1 MMAAQRR
8 FWGRVRTRTLYVVM
22 GLIGTVFE
30 PGACYTCKH
39 RVPDFGEVIY
49 QVYIQPP
56 RITRRSVDQH
66 LRIKIVYDLSIEL
79 LPLDKKNLVKNKL
92 FPKAITYLQNTFQ
105 VRKVIG
111 PILLSRPCATNQY
124 LRKKD
129 DPYMYC
135 QGACAKITR
144 CGPVI
149 VPEEHLQQCRMCS
162 ENGNSCGS
170 SGLTDGPGVKDA
182 DFLLYVSAL
191 TTERCGQE
199 DIVAYAAYCQLEA
212 ELDRPIAGYA
222 NLCPSMIPTEPQEF
236 QGMLSTVKHEIVH
249 ALGFSAGLFAFYRD
263 DEGKPLTVRKANG
276 LPPFNESLGLYQWS
290 EKVARRAKRLWN
302 VRGNTQL
309 NHEVLL
315 LVTPRVVK
323 EAQQHFNCSVLEG
336 MELENQGGVGT
347 ELNHWEKR
355 LLENE
360 AMTGSHTQNRV
371 FSRLT
376 LAALEDTGWY
386 KANYSMADKL
396 EWGEGMGCDFVMNSC
411 KLWIDQ
417 QRKRNKN
424 VTPYCDTPRTSPLR
438 LMCRQDQRAV
448 AVCNL
453 EKYPVPV
460 PKEYQYFDHLDGIP
474 EKELRYY
481 GGSVEIADYC
491 PFTQEFSWYISGKFQ
506 RGSDCRISQNQ
517 PEPSRNYGAEEY
529 GPDSVCLI
537 QQSYFVMQQCNKM
550 PRSPDW
556 GSGCY
561 RMHSRKHSSRV
572 RHNLVWKLSCPRPEE
587 AAEDREHGTAHHT
600 NQSSI
605 CGLTLH
611 RTLLEQCY
619 QDNQGH
625 DPPSQHTFRPSSL
638 REKAQELEDLYG
650 QIWEQLLSNCVVIV
664 IIFMNE
670 NTADSELRCRV
681 LMSTALKQISC
692 STDGLIV
699 WVSDKSYLCSQMGQ
713 VLSVN
718 VKMNDWVYTGSLVC
732 PSCSD
737 FCTACPP
744 ERDPPLSNFT
754 KMTLIDP
761 CSSSSGLV
769 ITLWLVL
776 TNFLPLMVGFF
787 LCVWN

>member
-1 MMAAQRR
+1 MMATQWRC
-8 FWGRVRTRTLYVVM
+8 WSRVRTGILYIVM
-22 GLIGTVFE
+22 GVICAVLE
-30 PGACYTCKH
+30 PSACYTCKH
-39 RVPDFGEVIY
+39 RVPDFREVIY

-66 LRIKIVYDLSIEL
+66 LRIKIVYDLSIEH

-135 QGACAKITR
+135 QGACANITR

-149 VPEEHLQQCRMCS
+149 VPEEHLQRCRMCS

-170 SGLTDGPGVKDA
+170 AGLTDGAGVKDA

-302 VRGNTQL
+302 VRGNKQL

-315 LVTPRVVK
+315 LVTPRVV
-323 EAQQHFNCSVLEG
+323 
-336 MELENQGGVGT
+336 
-347 ELNHWEKR
+347 
-355 LLENE
+355 NE

-386 KANYSMADKL
+386 KANYSMAEKL
-396 EWGEGMGCDFVMNSC
+396 EWGEGLGCDFVMNSC
-411 KLWIDQ
+411 KFWIDQ

-424 VTPYCDTPRTSPLR
+424 VTPYCDTLRTSPLR

-460 PKEYQYFDHLDGIP
+460 PEEYQYFDHLDGIP
-474 EKELRYY
+474 KKELQYY

-491 PFTQEFSWYISGKFQ
+491 PFTQEFSWYISGEFQ

-529 GPDSVCLI
+529 GPESICLI
-537 QQSYFVMQQCNKM
+537 QQSYFIMQQCNKM

-561 RMHSRKHSSRV
+561 R
-572 RHNLVWKLSCPRPEE
+572 
-587 AAEDREHGTAHHT
+587 
-600 NQSSI
+600 
-605 CGLTLH
+605 
-611 RTLLEQCY
+611 
-619 QDNQGH
+619 
-625 DPPSQHTFRPSSL
+625 
-638 REKAQELEDLYG
+638 
-650 QIWEQLLSNCVVIV
+650 
-664 IIFMNE
+664 
-670 NTADSELRCRV
+670 
-681 LMSTALKQISC
+681 ISC

-699 WVSDKSYLCSQMGQ
+699 WVSNKSFLCSRTGQ

-718 VKMNDWVYTGSLVC
+718 VKLNDWVYTGSLVC

-776 TNFLPLMVGFF
+776 TNFLPLMVGFL

>member
-376 LAALEDTGWY
+376 LAALEDTGFFEESHNRTNLRAIYGNIYVLRYWY

-681 LMSTALKQISC
+681 LMSTALKQMLPGLLSSC
-692 STDGLIV
+692 SILCGLFWTSSICRF
-699 WVSDKSYLCSQMGQ
+699 SH
-713 VLSVN
+713 
-718 VKMNDWVYTGSLVC
+718 VC
-732 PSCSD
+732 D
-737 FCTACPP
+737 FN
-744 ERDPPLSNFT
+744 R
-754 KMTLIDP
+754 
-761 CSSSSGLV
+761 
-769 ITLWLVL
+769 
-776 TNFLPLMVGFF
+776 
-787 LCVWN
+787 

>member
-376 LAALEDTGWY
+376 LAALEDTGFFEESHNRTNLRAIYGNIYVLRYWY

-681 LMSTALKQISC
+681 LMSTALKQEEE
-692 STDGLIV
+692 TE
-699 WVSDKSYLCSQMGQ
+699 
-713 VLSVN
+713 
-718 VKMNDWVYTGSLVC
+718 
-732 PSCSD
+732 
-737 FCTACPP
+737 A
-744 ERDPPLSNFT
+744 
-754 KMTLIDP
+754 
-761 CSSSSGLV
+761 
-769 ITLWLVL
+769 
-776 TNFLPLMVGFF
+776 
-787 LCVWN
+787 

>member
-1 MMAAQRR
+1 MMATRWR
-8 FWGRVRTRTLYVVM
+8 SWSRVRTGILYIVM
-22 GLIGTVFE
+22 GVICTVLE
-30 PGACYTCKH
+30 PSACYTCKH
-39 RVPDFGEVIY
+39 RAPDFREVIY

-66 LRIKIVYDLSIEL
+66 LRIKIVYDLSIEHL
-79 LPLDKKNLVKNKL
+79 HLDKKNLVKNKL

-135 QGACAKITR
+135 QGACANIAR

-149 VPEEHLQQCRMCS
+149 VPEEHLQRCRMCS

-170 SGLTDGPGVKDA
+170 AGLTDGPGVKDA

-302 VRGNTQL
+302 VRGNKQL

-315 LVTPRVVK
+315 LVTPRVV
-323 EAQQHFNCSVLEG
+323 
-336 MELENQGGVGT
+336 
-347 ELNHWEKR
+347 
-355 LLENE
+355 NE

-386 KANYSMADKL
+386 KANYSMAEKL
-396 EWGEGMGCDFVMNSC
+396 EWGEGLGCDFAMNSC
-411 KLWIDQ
+411 KFWIDQ

-424 VTPYCDTPRTSPLR
+424 VTPYCDTLRTSPLR

-460 PKEYQYFDHLDGIP
+460 PAEYQYFDHLDGIP
-474 EKELRYY
+474 EKELQYY

-491 PFTQEFSWYISGKFQ
+491 PFAQEFSWYISGEFQ

-529 GPDSVCLI
+529 GPESICLI
-537 QQSYFVMQQCNKM
+537 QQSYFIMQQCNKM

-561 RMHSRKHSSRV
+561 R
-572 RHNLVWKLSCPRPEE
+572 
-587 AAEDREHGTAHHT
+587 
-600 NQSSI
+600 
-605 CGLTLH
+605 
-611 RTLLEQCY
+611 
-619 QDNQGH
+619 
-625 DPPSQHTFRPSSL
+625 
-638 REKAQELEDLYG
+638 
-650 QIWEQLLSNCVVIV
+650 
-664 IIFMNE
+664 
-670 NTADSELRCRV
+670 
-681 LMSTALKQISC
+681 ISC

-699 WVSDKSYLCSQMGQ
+699 WVSNKSFLCSRTGQ
-713 VLSVN
+713 VLPVN
-718 VKMNDWVYTGSLVC
+718 VKLNDWVYTGSLVC

-776 TNFLPLMVGFF
+776 TNFLPLMVGFL